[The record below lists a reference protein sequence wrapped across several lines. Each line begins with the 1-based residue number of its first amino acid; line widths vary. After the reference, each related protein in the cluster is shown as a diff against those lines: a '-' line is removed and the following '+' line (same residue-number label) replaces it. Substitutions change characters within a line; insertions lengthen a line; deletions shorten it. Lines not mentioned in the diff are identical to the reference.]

1 MRGQPMT
8 SPSTG
13 HAMPRAGLAH
23 RGAAALA
30 AASTL
35 ALALL
40 LASAAAAQQQV
51 GTMVEVAGQVTGTPA
66 GGAPAAMAVADPV
79 LLDMKIATGRDS
91 FAHLTLDPDGSLQ
104 LGAGA
109 ELVIDRAEI
118 DAATGA
124 SDSLLSVLIGKVR
137 LALSSAFRGSVEID
151 TPTATIG
158 VKGTV
163 LAIDVADPD
172 AVTVWVEEG
181 EVDVTSKA
189 GGTVAVRAGYFTT
202 VRRGAP
208 PTDPAPF
215 DPESGAAAVRVLPPE
230 ITAPH
235 EDSIDDTP
243 LRPADQDLPPRRD
256 EQPNDPSGVP
266 QGQARPNDPPPP
278 PGRDPG

>member
-1 MRGQPMT
+1 MIR
-8 SPSTG
+8 STPIRF
-13 HAMPRAGLAH
+13 APV
-23 RGAAALA
+23 
-30 AASTL
+30 L

-40 LASAAAAQQQV
+40 LAPAAAAQQQV
-51 GTMVEVAGQVTGTPA
+51 GTMVEVAGQVTGTPS

-109 ELVIDRAEI
+109 EVVIDRAEI

-124 SDSLLSVLIGKVR
+124 SDSLVSVLIGKIR
-137 LALSSAFRGSVEID
+137 LALSSAFRGSVELD

-172 AVTVWVEEG
+172 AATVWVEEG

-215 DPESGAAAVRVLPPE
+215 DPESGAAAVRALPPE

-235 EDSIDDTP
+235 EDAIDDTP

-256 EQPNDPSGVP
+256 DRPNDPSRGDP
-266 QGQARPNDPPPP
+266 QGQAKPNDPPPP
-278 PGRDPG
+278 GRGPG